1 MKIIVQRSSLEDA
14 VKNLCKVINQKNALP
29 ILGDILFDV
38 NEKAKIA
45 RLTASDAEVIMTHEI
60 ALSECEGGG
69 KFCVDATRLKDA
81 LGGLSEQPVTILAY
95 WMESDQR
102 FTIQHSSGETYFPL
116 EGADEYP
123 MPTEEKYNET
133 LGGVKSEWMRDAM
146 KRSLWAT
153 DDNDLRPVMNG
164 VSFAL
169 VDGNLDIVASD
180 GHVLVKSQYHTMV
193 DEKRCGSFIMPRKM
207 AKILGDIAEEGDF
220 IGIEWN
226 GYWAHIDLL
235 GMDITF
241 RLIEG
246 KYPNYNA
253 IIPKDQPLCATVDRS
268 RLLNGLHKVIPFT
281 ADNQGAKMVRMHFEG
296 EELKVSGNDYDFITG
311 ATDSM
316 AIDYDG
322 DTIEIG
328 VSGSRLK
335 TVLQKIGGQEVCISM
350 QSPDRA
356 IVIEPSEQ
364 EDDYDVLMLAMPMLL
379 ND

>member
-1 MKIIVQRSSLEDA
+1 MKIIVSKSSLEDA
-14 VKNLCKVINQKNALP
+14 VKNLCKVINPKNALP
-29 ILGDILFDV
+29 ILGDILFEV

-45 RLTASDAEVIMTHEI
+45 RLTASDSEVIMTREI

-69 KFCVDATRLKDA
+69 KFCVEATRLKDA
-81 LGGLSEQPVTILAY
+81 LGGLSEQPVTILATT
-95 WMESDQR
+95 ESDQR

-116 EGADEYP
+116 EGADEFP

-133 LGGVKSEWMRDAM
+133 LDGVKSEWMRDAM

-153 DDNDLRPVMNG
+153 DDNGLCPTMNG

-169 VDGNLDIVASD
+169 VDGDLDIVASD
-180 GHVLVKSQYHTMV
+180 VHVLVKSQYHTMA
-193 DEKRCGSFIMPRKM
+193 DEKRCGSFIMPRKV
-207 AKILGDIAEEGDF
+207 AKILGDIAEEGDYVD
-220 IGIEWN
+220 IDWNDSWGHIE
-226 GYWAHIDLL
+226 LTE
-235 GMDITF
+235 MDITF

-246 KYPNYNA
+246 KYPKYNA
-253 IIPKDQPLCATVDRS
+253 IIPKDQPLCATVDRI
-268 RLLNGLHKVIPFT
+268 RLLNGLRKVIPFT
-281 ADNQGAKMVRMHFEG
+281 TDNQGAKMVRMYFEG
-296 EELKVSGNDYDFITG
+296 EELKTSGEDYDFSTG

-316 AIDYDG
+316 AIDYEG

-335 TVLQKIGGQEVCISM
+335 TILQKIGGQDVCIGMSDP
-350 QSPDRA
+350 SHA

-364 EDDYDVLMLAMPMLL
+364 EDTYDVLMMAMPMML

>member
-1 MKIIVQRSSLEDA
+1 MKIIVSKSSLEDA
-14 VKNLCKVINQKNALP
+14 VKNLYKVINPKNALP

-45 RLTASDAEVIMTHEI
+45 RLTASDSEVIMTREI
-60 ALSECEGGG
+60 GLSECEGGG
-69 KFCVDATRLKDA
+69 KFCVEATRLKDA
-81 LGGLSEQPVTILAY
+81 LGGLSEQPVTILATT
-95 WMESDQR
+95 ESDQR

-180 GHVLVKSQYHTMV
+180 GHVLVKSQYHIEV
-193 DEKRCGSFIMPRKM
+193 DEKRCGSFIMPRKV
-207 AKILGDIAEEGDF
+207 AKILGDIAEEDHYVDIDWNDSWGH
-220 IGIEWN
+220 IE
-226 GYWAHIDLL
+226 LTE
-235 GMDITF
+235 MDITF

-246 KYPNYNA
+246 KYPNYNS

-281 ADNQGAKMVRMHFEG
+281 TDNQGAKMVRMHFEG
-296 EELKVSGNDYDFITG
+296 EELKTSGEDYDFSTG

-316 AIDYDG
+316 AIDYEG

-335 TVLQKIGGQEVCISM
+335 TILQKIGGQEVCISM
-350 QSPDRA
+350 RDYSHA

-364 EDDYDVLMLAMPMLL
+364 EDAYDMLMLAMPMML

>member
-1 MKIIVQRSSLEDA
+1 MKIIVSKSSLEDA
-14 VKNLCKVINQKNALP
+14 VKNLCKVINPKNALP
-29 ILGDILFDV
+29 ILGDILFEV

-45 RLTASDAEVIMTHEI
+45 RLTASDSEVIMTREVS
-60 ALSECEGGG
+60 LSECEGGG
-69 KFCVDATRLKDA
+69 KFCVEATRLKDA
-81 LGGLSEQPVTILAY
+81 LGGLSEQPVTILATT
-95 WMESDQR
+95 ESNQR

-123 MPTEEKYNET
+123 MPTEEKYNEM
-133 LGGVKSEWMRDAM
+133 LGGVKGEWMRDAM

-153 DDNDLRPVMNG
+153 ADDDLRPVMNG

-169 VDGNLDIVASD
+169 VDGDLDIVASD
-180 GHVLVKSQYHTMV
+180 GHVLVKSQYHIEV
-193 DEKRCGSFIMPRKM
+193 DEKRCGSFIMPRKV
-207 AKILGDIAEEGDF
+207 AKILGDIAEEDHYVDIDWNDRWGH
-220 IGIEWN
+220 IELFEMN
-226 GYWAHIDLL
+226 
-235 GMDITF
+235 ITF

-246 KYPNYNA
+246 KYPNYNS

-296 EELKVSGNDYDFITG
+296 EELKTSGEDYDFSTG

-316 AIDYDG
+316 AINYENEA
-322 DTIEIG
+322 IEIG

-335 TVLQKIGGQEVCISM
+335 TILQKIGGQDVCIGMSDP
-350 QSPDRA
+350 SHA

-364 EDDYDVLMLAMPMLL
+364 EDAYDVLMMAMPMIL

>member
-1 MKIIVQRSSLEDA
+1 MKIIVQKSSLEDA
-14 VKNLCKVINQKNALP
+14 VKNLCKVINPKNALP

-45 RLTASDAEVIMTHEI
+45 RLTASDSEVIMTREI

-69 KFCVDATRLKDA
+69 KFCVEAMRLKDA
-81 LGGLSEQPVTILAY
+81 LGGLSEQPVTILATT
-95 WMESDQR
+95 ESDQR

-133 LGGVKSEWMRDAM
+133 LGGVKGEWMRDAM

-180 GHVLVKSQYHTMV
+180 GHALVKSQYHIEV
-193 DEKRCGSFIMPRKM
+193 DEKRCGSFIMPRKV
-207 AKILGDIAEEGDF
+207 AKILGDIAEEGCF

-226 GYWAHIDLL
+226 DRWAHIDLL
-235 GMDITF
+235 GMDLTF

-281 ADNQGAKMVRMHFEG
+281 ADNQGAKMVRMHFDG

-316 AIDYDG
+316 AIGYEG

-335 TVLQKIGGQEVCISM
+335 TILQKIGGQDVCISM
-350 QSPDRA
+350 RDYSHA

-364 EDDYDVLMLAMPMLL
+364 EDDYDVLMLAMPMML

>member
-1 MKIIVQRSSLEDA
+1 MKIIVQKSSLEDA
-14 VKNLCKVINQKNALP
+14 VKNLCKVINPKNALP

-45 RLTASDAEVIMTHEI
+45 RLTASDSEVIMTREI

-69 KFCVDATRLKDA
+69 KFCVEATRLKDA
-81 LGGLSEQPVTILAY
+81 LGGLSEQPVTILATT
-95 WMESDQR
+95 ESDQR
-102 FTIQHSSGETYFPL
+102 FTIQHASGETYFPL

-133 LGGVKSEWMRDAM
+133 LGGLRGEWLRDAM

-153 DDNDLRPVMNG
+153 ADDDLRPVMNG

-180 GHVLVKSQYHTMV
+180 GHVLVKSQYHIVV
-193 DEKRCGSFIMPRKM
+193 DEKRCGSFIMPRKV

-281 ADNQGAKMVRMHFEG
+281 ADNQGAKMVRMHFDVGIMRLSG
-296 EELKVSGNDYDFITG
+296 EDYDFSTG

-316 AIDYDG
+316 VIDYKG

-356 IVIEPSEQ
+356 IVIEPGQQ
-364 EDDYDVLMLAMPMLL
+364 EDDYDVLMLAMPMML

>member
-1 MKIIVQRSSLEDA
+1 MKIIVSKSSLEDA

-38 NEKAKIA
+38 NEKAKTVK
-45 RLTASDAEVIMTHEI
+45 LTASDAEVIMTREI
-60 ALSECEGGG
+60 SLSECEGGG

-81 LGGLSEQPVTILAY
+81 LGGLSEQPVTILATT
-95 WMESDQR
+95 ESDQR
-102 FTIQHSSGETYFPL
+102 FTIQHASGEKYFPL

-133 LGGVKSEWMRDAM
+133 LDGLRGEWLRDAM

-153 DDNDLRPVMNG
+153 ADDDLRPVMNG

-180 GHVLVKSQYHTMV
+180 GHVLVKSQYHIEA
-193 DEKRCGSFIMPRKM
+193 DEKRCGAFIMPRKV

-220 IGIEWN
+220 ISIEWN
-226 GYWAHIDLL
+226 DRWAHIDLL
-235 GMDITF
+235 GMDIAF

-253 IIPKDQPLCATVDRS
+253 IIPKDQPLCAMVDRS
-268 RLLNGLHKVIPFT
+268 RLLNGLNKVIPFT
-281 ADNQGAKMVRMHFEG
+281 TDNQGAKMVRMHFEG
-296 EELKVSGNDYDFITG
+296 EELKMSGEDYDFSTG

-316 AIDYDG
+316 AIDYEG

-328 VSGSRLK
+328 VSGRRLK

-356 IVIEPSEQ
+356 IVIEPGQQ
-364 EDDYDVLMLAMPMLL
+364 EDAYDVLMLAMPMMLS
-379 ND
+379 D

>member
-1 MKIIVQRSSLEDA
+1 M
-14 VKNLCKVINQKNALP
+14 KNLCKVINQKNALP

-45 RLTASDAEVIMTHEI
+45 RLTASDSEVIMSCEM

-81 LGGLSEQPVTILAY
+81 LGGLSEQPLTILATT
-95 WMESDQR
+95 ESDQR
-102 FTIQHSSGETYFPL
+102 FTIQHASGETYFPL
-116 EGADEYP
+116 EGADVYP

-133 LGGVKSEWMRDAM
+133 LDGVKGEWMRDAM

-153 DDNDLRPVMNG
+153 DDSDLRPVMNG

-180 GHVLVKSQYHTMV
+180 GHVLVKSQYHIPDKV
-193 DEKRCGSFIMPRKM
+193 DIKRCGSFIMPRKV
-207 AKILGDIAEEGDF
+207 AKILGDIAEEDDYVDIDWNDHWGH
-220 IGIEWN
+220 IE
-226 GYWAHIDLL
+226 LFEV
-235 GMDITF
+235 DITF

-253 IIPKDQPLCATVDRS
+253 IIPKDQPLCAMVDRS

-281 ADNQGAKMVRMHFEG
+281 TDAQGAKMVRMHFEG
-296 EELKVSGNDYDFITG
+296 EELKMSGEDYDFSTG

-316 AIDYDG
+316 AIDYEG

-335 TVLQKIGGQEVCISM
+335 TVLQKIGGLQVCISM
-350 QSPDRA
+350 QDPSHA
-356 IVIEPSEQ
+356 IIIEPGEQ
-364 EDDYDVLMLAMPMLL
+364 EDAYDVLMLAMPMML

>member
-1 MKIIVQRSSLEDA
+1 MKIIVQKSSLEDT

-38 NEKAKIA
+38 NEKAKIV
-45 RLTASDAEVIMTHEI
+45 RLTASDAEVIMTREI
-60 ALSECEGGG
+60 SLSECEGGG

-81 LGGLSEQPVTILAY
+81 LGGLSEQPVTILATT
-95 WMESDQR
+95 ESDQR
-102 FTIQHSSGETYFPL
+102 FTIQHASGETYFPL

-133 LGGVKSEWMRDAM
+133 MDGLRGEWLRDAM

-153 DDNDLRPVMNG
+153 ADDDLRPVMNG

-180 GHVLVKSQYHTMV
+180 GHVLVKSQYHIEV
-193 DEKRCGSFIMPRKM
+193 DEKRCGSFIIPRKV

-235 GMDITF
+235 EMDITF
-241 RLIEG
+241 RLVDG

-253 IIPKDQPLCATVDRS
+253 IIPKNQPLCAMVDRS
-268 RLLNGLHKVIPFT
+268 RLLNGLNKVIPFT
-281 ADNQGAKMVRMHFEG
+281 TDNQGAKMVRMHFEG
-296 EELKVSGNDYDFITG
+296 EELKMSGEDYDFSTG

-316 AIDYDG
+316 AIDYEG

-350 QSPDRA
+350 RDYSHA
-356 IVIEPSEQ
+356 IIIEPGEQ
-364 EDDYDVLMLAMPMLL
+364 EDAYDVLMLAMPMML
-379 ND
+379 NA

>member
-1 MKIIVQRSSLEDA
+1 MKIIVQKSSLEDA
-14 VKNLCKVINQKNALP
+14 VKNLCKVINPKNALP

-45 RLTASDAEVIMTHEI
+45 RLTASDAEVIMTREI
-60 ALSECEGGG
+60 RLSECEGGG

-81 LGGLSEQPVTILAY
+81 LGGLSEQPVTILATT
-95 WMESDQR
+95 ESDQR

-133 LGGVKSEWMRDAM
+133 LNGLIGEVMRDAM

-153 DDNDLRPVMNG
+153 ADDDLRPVMNG

-180 GHVLVKSQYHTMV
+180 GHALVKSQYHIEV
-193 DEKRCGSFIMPRKM
+193 DEKRCGSFIMPKKV
-207 AKILGDIAEEGDF
+207 AKILGDISEEGDYVD
-220 IGIEWN
+220 IAWN
-226 GYWAHIDLL
+226 DHWGHIKLTEM
-235 GMDITF
+235 GITF

-253 IIPKDQPLCATVDRS
+253 IIPKDQPLWAKVDRN

-281 ADNQGAKMVRMHFEG
+281 TDNQGAKMVRMHFDVGIMRLSG
-296 EELKVSGNDYDFITG
+296 EDYDFSTG

-316 AIDYDG
+316 VIDYKG

-335 TVLQKIGGQEVCISM
+335 TILQKIGGQEVCISM
-350 QSPDRA
+350 RDYSHA

-364 EDDYDVLMLAMPMLL
+364 EEAYDVLMLAMPMML

>member
-1 MKIIVQRSSLEDA
+1 MKIIVSKSSLEDA
-14 VKNLCKVINQKNALP
+14 VKNLCKVINPKNALP
-29 ILGDILFDV
+29 ILGDILFEV

-45 RLTASDAEVIMTHEI
+45 RLTASDSEVIMTRDI
-60 ALSECEGGG
+60 CLSECEGGG
-69 KFCVDATRLKDA
+69 KFCIDATRLKDA
-81 LGGLSEQPVTILAY
+81 LGGLSEQPVTILATT
-95 WMESDQR
+95 ESDQR
-102 FTIQHSSGETYFPL
+102 FTIQHASGEAYFPL

-133 LGGVKSEWMRDAM
+133 LGGMKSGWMRDAM

-169 VDGNLDIVASD
+169 VDGDLDIVASD
-180 GHVLVKSQYHTMV
+180 GHVLVKSQYHIEV
-193 DEKRCGSFIMPRKM
+193 DEKRCGSFIMPRKV
-207 AKILGDIAEEGDF
+207 AKILGDIAEEGDDVD
-220 IGIEWN
+220 IDWNDRWGHIEMT
-226 GYWAHIDLL
+226 
-235 GMDITF
+235 GMGITF

-253 IIPKDQPLCATVDRS
+253 IIPEDQPLCATVDRS

-281 ADNQGAKMVRMHFEG
+281 TDNGGAKMVRMHFEG
-296 EELKVSGNDYDFITG
+296 EELKTSGEDYDFSTG

-316 AIDYDG
+316 VIDYEG

-350 QSPDRA
+350 RDHSHA

-364 EDDYDVLMLAMPMLL
+364 EDDYDVLMLAMPMML

>member
-1 MKIIVQRSSLEDA
+1 MKIIVSKSSLEDA

-29 ILGDILFDV
+29 ILGDILFEV

-45 RLTASDAEVIMTHEI
+45 MLTASDSEVIMTREI
-60 ALSECEGGG
+60 GLSECEGGG

-81 LGGLSEQPVTILAY
+81 LGGLSEQPVTILATT
-95 WMESDQR
+95 ESDQR
-102 FTIQHSSGETYFPL
+102 FTIQHASGETYFPL

-133 LGGVKSEWMRDAM
+133 LGGLRGEWLRDAM

-153 DDNDLRPVMNG
+153 ADDDLRPVMNG

-180 GHVLVKSQYHTMV
+180 GHALVKSQYHIEA
-193 DEKRCGSFIMPRKM
+193 DEKRCGSFIMPRKV

-226 GYWAHIDLL
+226 DRWAHIDLL
-235 GMDITF
+235 EMDITF

-253 IIPKDQPLCATVDRS
+253 IIPKDQPLCAIVDRS
-268 RLLNGLHKVIPFT
+268 RLTNALNKVIPFT
-281 ADNQGAKMVRMHFEG
+281 VDNQGAKMVRMHFEG
-296 EELKVSGNDYDFITG
+296 EELKMSGEDYDFSTG

-316 AIDYDG
+316 DIDYEG

-328 VSGSRLK
+328 VSGNLLK
-335 TVLQKIGGQEVCISM
+335 TILQKIGGLEVCISM
-350 QSPDRA
+350 RDYSHA
-356 IVIEPSEQ
+356 ITIEPSEQ
-364 EDDYDVLMLAMPMLL
+364 EDAYDVLMLAMPMML
-379 ND
+379 NA

>member
-1 MKIIVQRSSLEDA
+1 
-14 VKNLCKVINQKNALP
+14 VINPKNALP

-45 RLTASDAEVIMTHEI
+45 RLTASDAEVIMTREI
-60 ALSECEGGG
+60 GLSECEGGG
-69 KFCVDATRLKDA
+69 KFCVEATRLKDA
-81 LGGLSEQPVTILAY
+81 LGGLSEQPVTILATT
-95 WMESDQR
+95 ESDQR
-102 FTIQHSSGETYFPL
+102 FTIQHASGETYFPL

-133 LGGVKSEWMRDAM
+133 LGGMKGEWMRDAM

-164 VSFAL
+164 VSFSL

-180 GHVLVKSQYHTMV
+180 GHALVKSQYHNEA
-193 DEKRCGSFIMPRKM
+193 DEKRRGSFIMPRKV

-296 EELKVSGNDYDFITG
+296 EELKVSGNDYDFSTG

-316 AIDYDG
+316 AIDYEG

-335 TVLQKIGGQEVCISM
+335 TILQKIGGQEVCISM
-350 QSPDRA
+350 RDYSHA
-356 IVIEPSEQ
+356 IVIESSEQ
-364 EDDYDVLMLAMPMLL
+364 EDAYDVLMLAMPMML

>member
-1 MKIIVQRSSLEDA
+1 MKIIVQKSSLEDT

-38 NEKAKIA
+38 NEKAKIV
-45 RLTASDAEVIMTHEI
+45 RLTASDAEVIMTREI
-60 ALSECEGGG
+60 SLSECEGGG

-81 LGGLSEQPVTILAY
+81 LGGLSEQPVTILATT
-95 WMESDQR
+95 ESDQR
-102 FTIQHSSGETYFPL
+102 FTIQHASGETYFPL

-133 LGGVKSEWMRDAM
+133 MDGLRGEWLRDAM

-153 DDNDLRPVMNG
+153 ADDDLRPVMNG

-180 GHVLVKSQYHTMV
+180 GHVLVKSQYHIEV
-193 DEKRCGSFIMPRKM
+193 DEKRCGSFIIPRKV

-235 GMDITF
+235 EMDITF
-241 RLIEG
+241 RLVDG

-253 IIPKDQPLCATVDRS
+253 IIPKNQPLCAMVDRS
-268 RLLNGLHKVIPFT
+268 RLLNGLNKVIPFT
-281 ADNQGAKMVRMHFEG
+281 VDSQGAKMVRMHFEG
-296 EELKVSGNDYDFITG
+296 EELKMSGEDYDFSTG

-316 AIDYDG
+316 AIDYEG

-350 QSPDRA
+350 RDYSHA
-356 IVIEPSEQ
+356 IIIEPGEQ
-364 EDDYDVLMLAMPMLL
+364 EDAYDVLMLAMPMML
-379 ND
+379 NA

>member
-1 MKIIVQRSSLEDA
+1 MKIIVQKSSLEDA

-45 RLTASDAEVIMTHEI
+45 RLTASDSEVIMTREI

-69 KFCVDATRLKDA
+69 KFCVDPTRLKDA
-81 LGGLSEQPVTILAY
+81 LGGLSEQPVTILATT
-95 WMESDQR
+95 ESDQR
-102 FTIQHSSGETYFPL
+102 FTIQHASGETYFPL
-116 EGADEYP
+116 EGADEFP

-133 LGGVKSEWMRDAM
+133 LDGLRGEWLRDAM

-153 DDNDLRPVMNG
+153 ADDDLRPVMNG

-180 GHVLVKSQYHTMV
+180 GHVLVKSQYHIEV
-193 DEKRCGSFIMPRKM
+193 DEKRCGSFIMPRKV
-207 AKILGDIAEEGDF
+207 AKILGDIAEEGDYVD
-220 IGIEWN
+220 IDWNDSWGHIELTEMN
-226 GYWAHIDLL
+226 IA
-235 GMDITF
+235 F

-253 IIPKDQPLCATVDRS
+253 IIPKDQPLCATVDRN

-281 ADNQGAKMVRMHFEG
+281 ADKQGTKMVRMHFEG
-296 EELKVSGNDYDFITG
+296 EELKTSGEDYDFSTG

-316 AIDYDG
+316 AIDYKG

-350 QSPDRA
+350 RDYSHA
-356 IVIEPSEQ
+356 ITIEPGQ
-364 EDDYDVLMLAMPMLL
+364 QGDAYDVLMLVMPMLL

>member
-1 MKIIVQRSSLEDA
+1 MKIIVSKSSLEDA
-14 VKNLCKVINQKNALP
+14 VKNLCKVINPKNALP

-45 RLTASDAEVIMTHEI
+45 RLTASDSEVIMTREI

-69 KFCVDATRLKDA
+69 KFCVEAMRLKDA
-81 LGGLSEQPVTILAY
+81 LGGLSEQPVTILATT
-95 WMESDQR
+95 ESDQR

-133 LGGVKSEWMRDAM
+133 LGGVKGEWMRDAM

-153 DDNDLRPVMNG
+153 ADDDLRPVMNG

-180 GHVLVKSQYHTMV
+180 GHALVKSQYHIEA
-193 DEKRCGSFIMPRKM
+193 DEKRCGSFIMPRKV
-207 AKILGDIAEEGDF
+207 AKILGDIAEEGGYMD
-220 IGIEWN
+220 IDWN
-226 GYWAHIDLL
+226 DRWAHIDLL

-253 IIPKDQPLCATVDRS
+253 IIPEDWPLCATVDRS

-281 ADNQGAKMVRMHFEG
+281 TDNQGAKMVRMHFEG
-296 EELKVSGNDYDFITG
+296 EELKMSGENYDFSTG

-316 AIDYDG
+316 AIGYEG

-335 TVLQKIGGQEVCISM
+335 TILQKIGGQDVCISM
-350 QSPDRA
+350 RDYSHA

-364 EDDYDVLMLAMPMLL
+364 EDDYDVLMLAMPMML